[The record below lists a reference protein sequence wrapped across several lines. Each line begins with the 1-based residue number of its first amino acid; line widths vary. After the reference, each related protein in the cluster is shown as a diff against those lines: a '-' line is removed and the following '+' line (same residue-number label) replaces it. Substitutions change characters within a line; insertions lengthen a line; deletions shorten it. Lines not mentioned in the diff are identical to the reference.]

1 MNNVFLADPLSEL
14 KSKAKDFISIEDTLN
29 IICEMLDC
37 SLVTAA
43 EIILLKL
50 PDDRDWNN
58 SPVNPPFFGEKLGI
72 ATFSYCDNRPLI
84 RELLKNIIENDPF
97 SFEDSIPF

>member
-58 SPVNPPFFGEKLGI
+58 SPVNPPFFWGKI
-72 ATFSYCDNRPLI
+72 RNSYIFIL
-84 RELLKNIIENDPF
+84 
-97 SFEDSIPF
+97 

>member
-1 MNNVFLADPLSEL
+1 MSNVFLADPLSEL
-14 KSKAKDFISIEDTLN
+14 KNKAKDFVSVEDALN

-50 PDDRDWNN
+50 PDDRYQSPLKMLDFLSKSDHACNHEN
-58 SPVNPPFFGEKLGI
+58 SSDTRTK
-72 ATFSYCDNRPLI
+72 TRP
-84 RELLKNIIENDPF
+84 
-97 SFEDSIPF
+97 